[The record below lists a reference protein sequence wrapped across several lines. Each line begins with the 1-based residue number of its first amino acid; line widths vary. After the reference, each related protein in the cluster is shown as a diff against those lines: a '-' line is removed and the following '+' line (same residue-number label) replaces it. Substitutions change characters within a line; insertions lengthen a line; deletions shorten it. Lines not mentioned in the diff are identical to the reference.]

1 MNRHQRTE
9 YYLTDEG
16 IYQPD
21 AGAGRRRPS
30 TWEELRHFRFSRLVP
45 QDGAPP
51 AGGTVDTSL
60 AGRIAAAM
68 VPAGET
74 GQPDSEI
81 PAGYTYLGQFVDHD
95 LTMDRTDRLL
105 GEQVTVEQ
113 LMQGRSPALDLD
125 SLYGFGPGH
134 PDSVRCYEPD
144 GMRLRTGPTAGVGD
158 LRDFD
163 GFDLAR
169 MQGSDEALIPDP
181 RNDENL
187 AVAQI
192 HLAFIRFHNR
202 IVDDLVRRGTSSAL
216 LFDKAREKVV
226 LHYQWVLRHDY
237 LPRIVDP
244 AIVDEVFTRGR
255 QIFEVPVDPYHDAY
269 GNGGANGNRYATVV
283 PGRLPT
289 MPIEFSI
296 AAFRLGHSMVR
307 DTYEWNSVFNSA
319 GIPATLELL
328 FTFSGTG
335 GDLNGDNRLPSNWI
349 PDWRRLFD
357 LAGDGEA
364 GPAFAPPASGLNR
377 AKRIDTLLGHFLG
390 ELPPGTFGGRLTD
403 GIPPGLQRNLAFRNL
418 VRADMVRL
426 ASGQQAAQFIQ
437 QFTKLSPLSTRDI
450 LTGEGGADLGGLSDG
465 EKSRIVDHT
474 PLWFYVL
481 REAELNNGVLTGVGG
496 RIVAEVMHRAMEGS
510 RHSIVRR
517 PDWKPDLLSPSGRFT
532 MAHLLLH
539 AFDNDPVEVNRVQ

>member
-1 MNRHQRTE
+1 MNRHQRSD
-9 YYLTDEG
+9 YYLSDEG
-16 IYQPD
+16 TIYQPD
-21 AGAGRRRPS
+21 AGASRRQPS

-45 QDGAPP
+45 QEGPDP
-51 AGGTVDTSL
+51 AGGPVDTSL
-60 AGRIAAAM
+60 AERLAAAM
-68 VPAGET
+68 VPHSQDEQDE
-74 GQPDSEI
+74 QPDSAI

-95 LTMDRTDRLL
+95 LTKDVTDRTL
-105 GEQVTVEQ
+105 GERVTVEQ

-134 PDSVRCYEPD
+134 PDSAACYEPD
-144 GMRLRTGPTAGVGD
+144 GVRLRTGRTAGVGD
-158 LRDFD
+158 LSEFD

-169 MQGSDEALIPDP
+169 VRGSGEPLIPDP

-192 HLAFIRFHNR
+192 HLAFVRFHNR
-202 IVDDLVRRGTSSAL
+202 IVDDLVSQGTPSAL
-216 LFDKAREKVV
+216 LFDKARERVV

-244 AIVDEVFTRGR
+244 AILDEVFTHGR
-255 QIFEVPVDPYHDAY
+255 QLFEVPIDPY
-269 GNGGANGNRYATVV
+269 GNGSRYATAV

-296 AAFRLGHSMVR
+296 AAFRIGHSMVR
-307 DTYEWNSVFNSA
+307 DGYEWNSVFNQD
-319 GIPATLELL
+319 GTPATLDRL

-335 GDLNGDNRLPSNWI
+335 GELNGDNRLPSNWI

-364 GPAFAPPASGLNR
+364 GPAFAPPAGGLNR
-377 AKRIDTLLGHFLG
+377 AKRIDTLLGRFLG
-390 ELPPGTFGGRLTD
+390 QLPPGTFGGGLAD
-403 GIPPGLQRNLAFRNL
+403 GIPARIQRNLAFRNL

-426 ASGQQAAQFIQ
+426 ATGQQAARFMQ
-437 QFTKLSPLSTRDI
+437 QYTKLSPLSARDI
-450 LTGEGGADLGGLSDG
+450 LDGERGADLSGLSGDDR
-465 EKSRIVDHT
+465 SRIADHT

-481 REAELNNGVLTGVGG
+481 REAEINGGVLTGVGG

-517 PDWKPDLLSPSGRFT
+517 PGWRPDLLSPGGRFT

-539 AFDNDPVEVNRVQ
+539 AFDHDPVLLNRVQ